1 MNVLIRFKRR
11 VISEAKVKR
20 LYIPYSEEAI
30 VEVKRI
36 DNYFEL
42 QFVKTLRS
50 DTVKTMVSF
59 IQF

>member
-1 MNVLIRFKRR
+1 M
-11 VISEAKVKR
+11 
-20 LYIPYSEEAI
+20 EEDI

-42 QFVKTLRS
+42 QLVEILRS
-50 DTVKTMVSF
+50 DTVKTMVCF